1 MESHAT
7 DNSQDM
13 IFEDA
18 ELALKIKIPKYLK
31 NLLILNGFDTGPVI
45 ATITELDLKEIE
57 SFAKSE
63 LIDKSQLSNIPSI
76 LVRFMKKDLL
86 SFKLYRVINVSFYC

>member
-45 ATITELDLKEIE
+45 ATITELDLRRK
-57 SFAKSE
+57 
-63 LIDKSQLSNIPSI
+63 
-76 LVRFMKKDLL
+76 
-86 SFKLYRVINVSFYC
+86 